1 MRPFSRYRTCAV
13 MLPSLGAT
21 VLASVLACAPTSV
34 GNTMAMRR
42 ALALSILTVACLAAG
57 SSPASAAYAYG
68 SLNYA
73 PGTTSAGMLD
83 VGMVVSTVA
92 ADLPASTRNYAGR
105 FPDASA
111 REVAIVALQQASVPD
126 RPPVR
131 KIYTQVP
138 TGNGNITDVKPAAGV
153 TLLTATTS
161 PILGF
166 STGGA
171 AWTPGRSYRLRV
183 RQIARPSGGRRFRVS
198 VTNVATG
205 GERVIVDF
213 TRQSL
218 AALSLNTRGDV
229 SASAS
234 TCASLYDAR
243 ASIDRPRGVRGSDG
257 AAIVAGS
264 SPSFS
269 GSKPSDPGGPCVA
282 SQRRVSTDRIVID
295 LGR

>member
-1 MRPFSRYRTCAV
+1 VTLQQIPVFNGSPIRKILTHVPTDAGNIIDV
-13 MLPSLGAT
+13 KPGAGVTMLP
-21 VLASVLACAPTSV
+21 PPP
-34 GNTMAMRR
+34 N
-42 ALALSILTVACLAAG
+42 
-57 SSPASAAYAYG
+57 
-68 SLNYA
+68 
-73 PGTTSAGMLD
+73 
-83 VGMVVSTVA
+83 STVA
-92 ADLPASTRNYAGR
+92 A
-105 FPDASA
+105 
-111 REVAIVALQQASVPD
+111 
-126 RPPVR
+126 
-131 KIYTQVP
+131 
-138 TGNGNITDVKPAAGV
+138 
-153 TLLTATTS
+153 
-161 PILGF
+161 F

-218 AALSLNTRGDV
+218 NALSLNTRGDV

-269 GSKPSDPGGPCVA
+269 GSKPSDSGGPCVS

>member
-1 MRPFSRYRTCAV
+1 
-13 MLPSLGAT
+13 
-21 VLASVLACAPTSV
+21 
-34 GNTMAMRR
+34 MAMRR

-57 SSPASAAYAYG
+57 SSPASAASASG

-73 PGTTSAGMLD
+73 TGTTSAGMLD
-83 VGMVVSTVA
+83 VGMVFSTVA
-92 ADLPASTRNYAGR
+92 ADLPASSRSYTGA
-105 FPDASA
+105 FPDDSA
-111 REVAIVALQQASVPD
+111 RDVARVSLQQS
-126 RPPVR
+126 PVFDGSPIR

-138 TGNGNITDVKPAAGV
+138 TTSGNIIDVKPAAGV
-153 TLLTATTS
+153 TMLPPPPNPTVAA
-161 PILGF
+161 F

-218 AALSLNTRGDV
+218 TALSLRTRGDV
-229 SASAS
+229 SATAS
-234 TCASLYDAR
+234 TCASLFDAR

-264 SPSFS
+264 SPSFL

>member
-1 MRPFSRYRTCAV
+1 
-13 MLPSLGAT
+13 
-21 VLASVLACAPTSV
+21 
-34 GNTMAMRR
+34 
-42 ALALSILTVACLAAG
+42 
-57 SSPASAAYAYG
+57 
-68 SLNYA
+68 
-73 PGTTSAGMLD
+73 MLD
-83 VGMVVSTVA
+83 VGMVFSTVA
-92 ADLPASTRNYAGR
+92 ADLPASTRSYTGAFR
-105 FPDASA
+105 DAALSPRDVA
-111 REVAIVALQQASVPD
+111 RVTLQQIPVFNG
-126 RPPVR
+126 PPIR

-138 TGNGNITDVKPAAGV
+138 TTSGNITDVKPATGV

-161 PILGF
+161 PILVF

-183 RQIARPSGGRRFRVS
+183 RQIARPSGGRRFRAS

-234 TCASLYDAR
+234 TCASLYNAR

-264 SPSFS
+264 SPSFL
-269 GSKPSDPGGPCVA
+269 GSKPSDPGAPCVA